1 MSAFNPYYRRKRL
14 VRLVTVHLPVELI
27 EGLDFLVRTQRYP
40 NRSEAIRSAIRDLLK
55 EELWKRQK
63 VPEERIIPKY
73 IVPKEKVEIQEKSEE
88 ITLIH

>member
-1 MSAFNPYYRRKRL
+1 M
-14 VRLVTVHLPVELI
+14 RLVTVHLPVELI

-63 VPEERIIPKY
+63 VSKERIIPKY
-73 IVPKEKVEIQEKSEE
+73 IVPKEKVKVREQKEE
-88 ITLIH
+88 IALTH

>member
-1 MSAFNPYYRRKRL
+1 

-63 VPEERIIPKY
+63 VSKERIIPKTY
-73 IVPKEKVEIQEKSEE
+73 IVPKEKVKVREQKEE
-88 ITLIH
+88 IALTH

>member
-1 MSAFNPYYRRKRL
+1 M
-14 VRLVTVHLPVELI
+14 RLVTVHLPVELI

-63 VPEERIIPKY
+63 VSNERIIPKY
-73 IVPKEKVEIQEKSEE
+73 LVAKEKVKILEQKEE
-88 ITLIH
+88 IALTH

>member
-1 MSAFNPYYRRKRL
+1 M
-14 VRLVTVHLPVELI
+14 RLVTVHLPVELI

-63 VPEERIIPKY
+63 ISKERIIPKTY
-73 IVPKEKVEIQEKSEE
+73 IVPKEKVREQKEE
-88 ITLIH
+88 IALTH

>member
-1 MSAFNPYYRRKRL
+1 M
-14 VRLVTVHLPVELI
+14 RLVTVHLPVELI

-63 VPEERIIPKY
+63 VSKERIIPKTY
-73 IVPKEKVEIQEKSEE
+73 IVPKEKVKVREQKEE
-88 ITLIH
+88 IALTH